1 MGEVGEAGGMGD
13 IGDIGD
19 TGDMLP
25 SLNCSPLLRAFW
37 KLVLTPGSCLVVT
50 GLSARAVSVLGTG
63 LSFGRFSE

>member
-37 KLVLTPGSCLVVT
+37 KLVLTPGSCFVVT